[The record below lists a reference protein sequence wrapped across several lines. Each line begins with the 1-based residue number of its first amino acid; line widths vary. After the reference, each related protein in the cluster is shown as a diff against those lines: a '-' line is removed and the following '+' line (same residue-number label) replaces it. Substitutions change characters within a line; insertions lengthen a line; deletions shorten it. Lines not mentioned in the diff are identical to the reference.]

1 MKYLF
6 YLLAFISFSAA
17 AQFSKEE
24 MEMTEIIKVNGAYIS
39 PKLFLDTN
47 QLKDL
52 KLVNSTSWRKLWSD
66 IEDSSKNIIQMYDIR
81 LKFESKKEAQKFH
94 KKYVGINSEFG
105 PKIANSNVKFTGAL
119 SPMVFGSSPNYEKMM
134 GAYGYKTIC
143 FLFVVDSYFVKIYIN
158 CKNEIKPES
167 YQNLVDSAIKKI
179 RSVKN

>member
-52 KLVNSTSWRKLWSD
+52 KQVNSTSWRKLWSD
-66 IEDSSKNIIQMYDIR
+66 IEDSSKNIMQMYDIR
-81 LKFESKKEAQKFH
+81 LKF
-94 KKYVGINSEFG
+94 
-105 PKIANSNVKFTGAL
+105 
-119 SPMVFGSSPNYEKMM
+119 
-134 GAYGYKTIC
+134 
-143 FLFVVDSYFVKIYIN
+143 
-158 CKNEIKPES
+158 
-167 YQNLVDSAIKKI
+167 
-179 RSVKN
+179 